1 MELFQQRTQGGGGER
16 ARHGGHSPNGCMIAH
31 NIIVSGEAILNPE
44 NGGKPLGSPLG
55 ELTALP
61 SPVADGEGACCPP
74 PNIPTP
80 PHKMVENLWAVR
92 RGSSQRS
99 QTPSLWVGRGLLAVA
114 APNISTTLSA
124 FGLDFRPFDLAPN

>member
-61 SPVADGEGACCPP
+61 SPVADGEGACCPQYP
-74 PNIPTP
+74 HPTP
-80 PHKMVENLWAVR
+80 QNGGKPLGGPPGELTAL
-92 RGSSQRS
+92 
-99 QTPSLWVGRGLLAVA
+99 PD
-114 APNISTTLSA
+114 P
-124 FGLDFRPFDLAPN
+124 